1 MTTQTIQHKIEKE
14 IENKIQEYNSI
25 VKSLN
30 EQFGQI
36 IEPKTHLVDW
46 GRLYKAMEAGRK
58 DDLLTIGFTEDDLDT
73 ASAYNR
79 LCEANIITDAGIDV
93 EEGVK
98 RGFSGELE
106 QIGVSVDLIDD
117 WQRETGEF

>member
-1 MTTQTIQHKIEKE
+1 MTKSTTMTKE

-25 VKSLN
+25 CQSLN

-36 IEPKTHLVDW
+36 VEPKTHLVDW
-46 GRLYKAMEAGRK
+46 LRLNDALEAGKKDDLLKIGFTDDDFDTAKAYNRLYKAK
-58 DDLLTIGFTEDDLDT
+58 
-73 ASAYNR
+73 
-79 LCEANIITDAGIDV
+79 IITDDGIDV

-98 RGFSGELE
+98 RGLSGELE

-117 WQRETGEF
+117 WQQYTGEI